1 MELRVESRDELL
13 ANRKLYALVLDLSGL
28 GEGVV
33 RGVGGR
39 LFRNEDFR
47 GGVVVGGIAASRWA
61 ISADNSLSMARRFA
75 IFVSDIV
82 DETWTSVAGR
92 LVVDGI
98 LFAKAS

>member
-1 MELRVESRDELL
+1 
-13 ANRKLYALVLDLSGL
+13 LYALFLDLSRF

-47 GGVVVGGIAASRWA
+47 GGVVVGGTVASRLA
-61 ISADNSLSMARRFA
+61 ISAVNSLSKARRFA

-82 DETWTSVAGR
+82 DET
-92 LVVDGI
+92 
-98 LFAKAS
+98 